1 MTHMATPSS
10 SRLLFARS
18 GQVALLGLLLAF
30 PVSTGLAVVEALP
43 YQELRD
49 TIWVILSSNITLGV
63 ASSLASVFAWLV
75 LFHLAR
81 VRLAE
86 SGAAITASAVTLA
99 LIAWPAT
106 SVLERINHDL
116 LPGFWEW
123 QSILCN
129 SCLLFAGAVLAYLM
143 HRLLSRWQQATWQTG
158 RVNWV
163 ALVVM
168 ALIPIGILW
177 QDRSRERDP
186 GPDILVLLIDILR
199 ADHLSCYGYERPTTP
214 NIDRFAQDA
223 ILFENPISPSTFT
236 KTSVASIF
244 TGLDAHNHGVFYGAV
259 GANKRK
265 AASDVLAERFDT
277 LAESMFEHGV
287 NTVAWVENMQ
297 LREFMGFAQ
306 GFSLYHDQPG
316 KIPVIAGEFAQWL
329 EKFSSA
335 SRYFAYLH
343 FLDLHGPYNPKPP
356 FRGTFSQDDGA
367 IMAMDHSS
375 WWDFKQD
382 VKNEKVVLSSDDLEE
397 LEARHDEMLLFTDQ
411 WIGRILD
418 NLRATGRYDDMLIV
432 VTSDHG
438 EGFWEHGFIS
448 HSNWPFEELC
458 RVPLIIKLPNS
469 SQAGRRVEDMVGL
482 IDLPL
487 TLLEFA
493 GADPPEGL
501 DGRSFLPL
509 LLDPAHEQSPQSRY
523 VEVRRMIGVRT
534 DRWKYL
540 HPRGDLYDL
549 ANDPAEKNNCADE
562 HPEIAKRME
571 KAAAHAAELRESA
584 DKAEQVILDEETK
597 RALKALGY

>member
-10 SRLLFARS
+10 SRLLVARG
-18 GQVALLGLLLAF
+18 GQGALLGLLLAF
-30 PVSTGLAVVEALP
+30 PVSAGLAVFEALP

-49 TIWVILSSNITLGV
+49 TFWVILASNITLGV
-63 ASSLASVFAWLV
+63 VFSLASVFAWLV

-99 LIAWPAT
+99 LIAWPTT
-106 SVLERINHDL
+106 SVLKRINHDL

-129 SCLLFAGAVLAYLM
+129 SGLLFAGAVLTYLM

-163 ALVVM
+163 ALVAM

-177 QDRSRERDP
+177 HDRSRERDP
-186 GPDILVLLIDILR
+186 KPDILVLLIDVLR

-223 ILFENPISPSTFT
+223 ILFENAISPSTFT

-259 GANKRK
+259 GANTRQ

-277 LAESMFEHGV
+277 LAEGMFEHGL

-316 KIPVIAGEFAQWL
+316 KIPVIAGEFSQWL
-329 EKFSSA
+329 ERFSAA

-356 FRGTFSQDDGA
+356 FRGTFSLDDGS

-382 VKNEKVVLSSDDLEE
+382 VKNEKVVLSSADLEE
-397 LEARHDEMLLFTDQ
+397 LEARHDEMLLFTDE

-418 NLRATGRYDDMLIV
+418 NLRATGRYDDTLIV

-448 HSNWPFEELC
+448 HSTWPFEELC

-469 SQAGRRVEDMVGL
+469 SQAGRRIEDMVGL

-509 LLDPAHEQSPQSRY
+509 LLDPAYKQSPQSRY
-523 VEVRRMIGVRT
+523 VEIRKMVGVRT

-562 HPEIAKRME
+562 HPEIAKRMG